1 MPKYYAE
8 TITHKIIVDRKQP
21 EEAAK
26 ALISSNPDI
35 AYDAMRG
42 NGAMFIFVSETGFG
56 AEYRTDMMFDII
68 EMVYKMN
75 PSGDK

>member
-8 TITHKIIVDRKQP
+8 TIGYRIVVDRKNP

-26 ALISSNPDI
+26 ALIGSNPDLV
-35 AYDAMRG
+35 YSAMKG

-56 AEYRTDMMFDII
+56 AEYRTDRMFDII
-68 EMVYKMN
+68 ETVHKMN
-75 PSGDK
+75 PSGDR